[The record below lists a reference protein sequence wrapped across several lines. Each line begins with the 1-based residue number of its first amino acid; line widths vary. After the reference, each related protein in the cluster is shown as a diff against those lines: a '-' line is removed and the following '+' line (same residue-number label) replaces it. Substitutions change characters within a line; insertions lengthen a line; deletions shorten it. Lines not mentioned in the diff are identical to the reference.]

1 MSNVRK
7 TLSNEKIK
15 ELLAGGD
22 ADIEIELDEVTPGF
36 SFSKFYDDNKA
47 DIFGK
52 FTFNNGITILK
63 SRKQIFAAC
72 KNNQFVFCGKQI
84 AQNSDNAD
92 EKTWTFKRTEA
103 VLRVLMSKMVEECTT
118 QKLQQ
123 DMYTKLM
130 SLPMVIAYGLNVP
143 PNFDVAA
150 TRLMLCVGG
159 PLPLLSSLAPMAPI
173 TFPLAYFQNVKKQD
187 LGIKNFSTY
196 EQLCKVAR
204 VCDAAQIEFKG
215 DVEKLFNSA
224 TDVLK
229 SSTPGTA
236 SSVSLKKYS
245 EQISYLEKAFSAK
258 AVVDD
263 FGSNSASTSKPAKRG
278 SISL

>member
-15 ELLAGGD
+15 ELLAGGE
-22 ADIEIELDEVTPGF
+22 ADIEIELDEATPGF
-36 SFSKFYDDNKA
+36 SFSKFYDENKQ

-84 AQNSDNAD
+84 AQNSDTAD

-103 VLRVLMSKMVEECTT
+103 VLRVLMAKMVEECTT

-123 DMYTKLM
+123 DMYSKLM

-143 PNFDVAA
+143 PNFDSSA

-159 PLPLLSSLAPMAPI
+159 PLPLLSSLPAMAPI
-173 TFPLAYFQNVKKQD
+173 AFPLAYFQNVKKQN

-204 VCDAAQIEFKG
+204 VCDAAQIEFTG
-215 DVEKLFNSA
+215 DLKKLFESA
-224 TDVLK
+224 TAILK
-229 SSTPGTA
+229 TSSPGTA
-236 SSVSLKKYS
+236 SSISLKKYS
-245 EQISYLEKAFSAK
+245 EQIAHLEKAFGSK
-258 AVVDD
+258 PVIDD
-263 FGSNSASTSKPAKRG
+263 FGSNSVSTSKPARRG
-278 SISL
+278 STGL

>member
-15 ELLAGGD
+15 ELLAGGE
-22 ADIEIELDEVTPGF
+22 ADIEIELDEATPGF
-36 SFSKFYDDNKA
+36 SFSKFYDENKQ

-52 FTFNNGITILK
+52 FTFTNGITILK

-72 KNNQFVFCGKQI
+72 KSNQFVFCGKQI
-84 AQNSDNAD
+84 AQNSDTAD

-103 VLRVLMSKMVEECTT
+103 VLRVLMAKMVEECTT

-123 DMYTKLM
+123 DMYSKLM

-143 PNFDVAA
+143 PNFDSSA

-159 PLPLLSSLAPMAPI
+159 PLPLLSSLPAMAPI
-173 TFPLAYFQNVKKQD
+173 AFPLAYFQNVKKQN

-204 VCDAAQIEFKG
+204 VCDAAQIEFTG
-215 DVEKLFNSA
+215 DLKKLFESA
-224 TDVLK
+224 TAILK
-229 SSTPGTA
+229 TSSPGTA
-236 SSVSLKKYS
+236 SSISLKKYS
-245 EQISYLEKAFSAK
+245 EQIAHLEKAFGSK
-258 AVVDD
+258 PVIDD
-263 FGSNSASTSKPAKRG
+263 FGSNSVSTSKPARRG
-278 SISL
+278 STGL

>member
-15 ELLAGGD
+15 ELLAGGE
-22 ADIEIELDEVTPGF
+22 ADIEIELDEATPGF
-36 SFSKFYDDNKA
+36 SFSKFYDENKQ

-72 KNNQFVFCGKQI
+72 KSNQFVFCGKQI
-84 AQNSDNAD
+84 AQNSDTAD

-103 VLRVLMSKMVEECTT
+103 VLRVLMAKMVEECTT

-123 DMYTKLM
+123 DMYSKLM

-143 PNFDVAA
+143 PNFDSCA

-159 PLPLLSSLAPMAPI
+159 PLPLLSSPPAMAPI
-173 TFPLAYFQNVKKQD
+173 AFSLAYFQNVKKQN

-204 VCDAAQIEFKG
+204 VCDAAQVEFTG
-215 DVEKLFNSA
+215 DLKKLFESA
-224 TDVLK
+224 TAILK
-229 SSTPGTA
+229 TSSPGTA
-236 SSVSLKKYS
+236 SSISLKKYS
-245 EQISYLEKAFSAK
+245 EQIAHLEKAFGSK
-258 AVVDD
+258 PVIDD
-263 FGSNSASTSKPAKRG
+263 FGSNSVSTSKPTRRG
-278 SISL
+278 SIGL